1 MTYHGTMPR
10 AQLLV
15 YGFGPD
21 ADFEGR
27 LVGALERIETGGTVR
42 ILDAL
47 FVANDPET
55 GELVAVDLKGD
66 GAGGIVAPLV
76 RFRLEQAERHRAT
89 ERAMSAHRGVA
100 AETLREL
107 GRMLEPGGASPSC
120 LSTSGPARWRTR
132 RRGRAARR

>member
-1 MTYHGTMPR
+1 M
-10 AQLLV
+10 
-15 YGFGPD
+15 
-21 ADFEGR
+21 
-27 LVGALERIETGGTVR
+27 GALERIETGGTVR

-76 RFRLEQAERHRAT
+76 RFRLEPAERHRAT
-89 ERAMSAHRGVA
+89 ERTLSAHRRVA

-107 GRMLEPGGASPSC
+107 GRMLEPGTALVAILLEHEWARAVGGRGGAN
-120 LSTSGPARWRTR
+120 GRHGADQRV
-132 RRGRAARR
+132 RGRDGAR